1 MGEGDRSLWRQV
13 GRRRE
18 LGDTGEIGDS
28 GDRGGVVDLTGDD
41 ASEDMLTVGH
51 VANVREPKKTTVD
64 CWRQRIMKN
73 SHERK

>member
-1 MGEGDRSLWRQV
+1 MGEGDRSLWRHA

-28 GDRGGVVDLTGDD
+28 GERGGVVDFTGDD

-51 VANVREPKKTTVD
+51 WEG
-64 CWRQRIMKN
+64 
-73 SHERK
+73 RKCEKLYFLKLKYDL

>member
-1 MGEGDRSLWRQV
+1 MGEGDRSLWRHA

-28 GDRGGVVDLTGDD
+28 GERGGVVDFTGDD

-51 VANVREPKKTTVD
+51 VCNCARTKENNRRLLE
-64 CWRQRIMKN
+64 
-73 SHERK
+73 